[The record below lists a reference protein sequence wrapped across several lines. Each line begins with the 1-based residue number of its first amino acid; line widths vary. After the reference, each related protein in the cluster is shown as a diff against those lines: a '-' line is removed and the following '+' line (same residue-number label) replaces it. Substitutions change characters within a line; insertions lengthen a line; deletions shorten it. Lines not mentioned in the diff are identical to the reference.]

1 MDDPAL
7 QMEVEFVSFERR
19 EKPEYLKMKVLDTW
33 GGEPTTNST
42 TTKVEAGEI
51 KKNFKRERER
61 IKTVYFI

>member
-7 QMEVEFVSFERR
+7 QMEVKFVSFERR
-19 EKPEYLKMKVLDTW
+19 EKPEYLKMKILDTW

-51 KKNFKRERER
+51 KKKL
-61 IKTVYFI
+61 